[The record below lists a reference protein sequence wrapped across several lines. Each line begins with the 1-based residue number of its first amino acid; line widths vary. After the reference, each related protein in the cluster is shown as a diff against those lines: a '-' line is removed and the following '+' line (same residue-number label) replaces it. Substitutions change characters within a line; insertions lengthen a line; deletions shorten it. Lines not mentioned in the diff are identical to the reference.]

1 MTNTM
6 EKTNNATAQETA
18 TTVAEKTAKLKMLDV
33 ETSFEPEEETEDK
46 PFNLFSIKNVIR
58 MIAFVLVAL
67 ALLLTTLFSYNSF
80 VQHKGETTVIVQL
93 VKGSEH
99 YSYEPSFNSC
109 RFTPELIKAIKQKKI
124 DLYGVQYAETLHSG
138 SSNQNEVS
146 GYFIET
152 EDATAGTI
160 SHLRFSG
167 WEDTGMKDAYGNPVH
182 CWIID
187 YVE

>member
-6 EKTNNATAQETA
+6 ERTNNATAQETA

-33 ETSFEPEEETEDK
+33 ETSFEPEEETEEK
-46 PFNLFSIKNVIR
+46 SFNLFSIKNVIR
-58 MIAFVLVAL
+58 MIAFILVAL

-93 VKGSEH
+93 AKGGEH
-99 YSYEPSFNSC
+99 YSSEPSFNSC

-182 CWIID
+182 CWVID

>member
-1 MTNTM
+1 MTTTMERTNT
-6 EKTNNATAQETA
+6 TAQAT
-18 TTVAEKTAKLKMLDV
+18 TTVAEKTAKQKILDI
-33 ETSFEPEEETEDK
+33 ETSFEPVEEESEEK
-46 PFNLFSIKNVIR
+46 SFNLFSIKNVIR

-80 VQHKGETTVIVQL
+80 IQHKGETTVIVQL
-93 VKGSEH
+93 AKGGEH

-124 DLYGVQYAETLHSG
+124 DLYGVQYAETFHKGTSK
-138 SSNQNEVS
+138 QNEVS

-152 EDATAGTI
+152 EDAIEGTI
-160 SHLRFSG
+160 THLRFSG
-167 WEDTGMKDAYGNPVH
+167 WEDTGKKDDNGNPIH
-182 CWIID
+182 CWVID

>member
-6 EKTNNATAQETA
+6 ERTNNATAQETA

-33 ETSFEPEEETEDK
+33 ETSFEPEEETEEK
-46 PFNLFSIKNVIR
+46 SFNLFSIKNVIR
-58 MIAFVLVAL
+58 MIAFVLVSL

-80 VQHKGETTVIVQL
+80 IQHKGETTVIVQL
-93 VKGSEH
+93 AKGGEH
-99 YSYEPSFNSC
+99 YSSEPSFNSC

>member
-6 EKTNNATAQETA
+6 ERTNNATAQETA

-33 ETSFEPEEETEDK
+33 ETSTEEK
-46 PFNLFSIKNVIR
+46 SFNLFSIKNVIR

-124 DLYGVQYAETLHSG
+124 DLYGVQYAETIHKNSTD
-138 SSNQNEVS
+138 QNEVS
-146 GYFIET
+146 AYFVET
-152 EDATAGTI
+152 DAAVKGTAA
-160 SHLRFSG
+160 HLKFVG
-167 WEDTGMKDAYGNPVH
+167 WEETTTKNYNGNPIH
-182 CWIID
+182 CWVID

>member
-6 EKTNNATAQETA
+6 EKTNNTTAQETA

-33 ETSFEPEEETEDK
+33 ETSFEPKEETKEK
-46 PFNLFSIKNVIR
+46 SFNLFSIKNVIR

-93 VKGSEH
+93 VKGGH

-152 EDATAGTI
+152 EDATTGTI

>member
-6 EKTNNATAQETA
+6 ERTNNTTAQETA

-33 ETSFEPEEETEDK
+33 ETSFEPEEETEEK
-46 PFNLFSIKNVIR
+46 SFNLFSVKNVIR
-58 MIAFVLVAL
+58 MIAFILVVL

-80 VQHKGETTVIVQL
+80 IQHKGETTVIVQL
-93 VKGSEH
+93 AKGGEH

-124 DLYGVQYAETLHSG
+124 DLYGVQYAETFHKGTSK
-138 SSNQNEVS
+138 QNEVS

-152 EDATAGTI
+152 EDATEGTI
-160 SHLRFSG
+160 THLRFSG
-167 WEDTGMKDAYGNPVH
+167 WEDTGKKDDNGNPIH
-182 CWIID
+182 CWVID

>member
-6 EKTNNATAQETA
+6 ESTNNATAQETA

-33 ETSFEPEEETEDK
+33 ETSFEPEEETEEK
-46 PFNLFSIKNVIR
+46 SFNLFSIKNVIR

-124 DLYGVQYAETLHSG
+124 DLYGVQYAETFHKGTSK
-138 SSNQNEVS
+138 QNEVS

-152 EDATAGTI
+152 EDAIEGTI
-160 SHLRFSG
+160 THLRFSG
-167 WEDTGMKDAYGNPVH
+167 WEDTGKKDDNGNPIH
-182 CWIID
+182 CWVID

>member
-1 MTNTM
+1 MTTTTI
-6 EKTNNATAQETA
+6 ERTTATAQETA

-33 ETSFEPEEETEDK
+33 ETSFEPEEETEEK
-46 PFNLFSIKNVIR
+46 SFNLFSIKNVIR

-124 DLYGVQYAETLHSG
+124 DLYGVQYAETFHKGTSK
-138 SSNQNEVS
+138 QNEVS

-152 EDATAGTI
+152 EDAIEGTI
-160 SHLRFSG
+160 THLRFSG
-167 WEDTGMKDAYGNPVH
+167 WEDTGKKDDNGNPIH
-182 CWIID
+182 CWVID